1 MGESSMSKRVL
12 IAATAIAAVLLGACS
27 APISQSQPSESQAPS
42 VELGR
47 HLVAVASCGECHTPF
62 KLGPHGPEPDMT
74 RLLSGHPADVVVD
87 RPPQL
92 GDGPWVW
99 AGTATNTAYAGPWG
113 ITYSPNLTP
122 DQNTGLGIWTEEMFL
137 GAIRTGKHM
146 GQSRP
151 IQPPMPWQAYS
162 VMTDHEL
169 KSIYAYLR
177 TIPPIENLVPDYRPP
192 EDIASAEAG
201 SAP

>member
-1 MGESSMSKRVL
+1 
-12 IAATAIAAVLLGACS
+12 
-27 APISQSQPSESQAPS
+27 
-42 VELGR
+42 
-47 HLVAVASCGECHTPF
+47 
-62 KLGPHGPEPDMT
+62 MT
-74 RLLSGHPADVVVD
+74 RLLSGHPADAVVG

-177 TIPPIENLVPDYRPP
+177 TIPPIENLVPDYLPP
-192 EDIASAEAG
+192 EETAGAEAG